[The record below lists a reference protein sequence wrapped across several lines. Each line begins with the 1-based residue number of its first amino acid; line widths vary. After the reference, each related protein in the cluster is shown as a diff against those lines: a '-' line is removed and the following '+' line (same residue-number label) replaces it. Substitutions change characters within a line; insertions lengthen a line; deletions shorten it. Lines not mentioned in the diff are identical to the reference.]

1 MKRNLLKIIIK
12 YVVFL
17 CALKGTDL
25 SAQQR
30 KETDSLLKVA
40 VMEVYNNPA
49 RSIAISSKI
58 YKAASSDNKLKIKSL
73 LAMAQANIML
83 AQYEDVV
90 ENAEEA
96 LRIAKEI
103 NDYNDQIVI
112 NNFLGNHYFRLELK
126 DKAWNSLKISE
137 ALLAK
142 HPPADSLVHLKG
154 NVYLLKGYLYA
165 DKLDC
170 NYATIYFDKAIACF
184 EKSKDK
190 DFSKINLG
198 VVYTHKGR
206 CLLDNGKLAEAE
218 ECFRKAVAISAE
230 NNNIGVNV
238 FSRLS
243 LSQVYAKQKHFG
255 QSTALLLETL
265 KVAQTSKQLELV
277 KEIYK
282 QLSENY
288 LATNDIKKHSYYKKL
303 YDSSLKNFDQSETKS
318 VDEIANKVSEK
329 NKAAGKDKSSNPLW
343 IILLCTGLVLVILV
357 VYFRIFKLKKQLK
370 KQEGTAASDD

>member
-1 MKRNLLKIIIK
+1 MKRNPLRTGTL
-12 YVVFL
+12 YL
-17 CALKGTDL
+17 ALVCVLITAIA

-30 KETDSLLKVA
+30 KEADSLLKIA

-49 RSIAISSKI
+49 KSIAIANKI
-58 YKAASSDNKLKIKSL
+58 YSAPSSDSKLKIKSL

-83 AQYEDVV
+83 GKYESVV
-90 ENAEEA
+90 KNADEA

-137 ALLAK
+137 DLLAR
-142 HPPADSLVHLKG
+142 HPPADSLAHLRG

-170 NYATIYFDKAIACF
+170 DYATIYFDKAIESF
-184 EKSKDK
+184 EKSRDK
-190 DFSKINLG
+190 EFAKINLG

-218 ECFRKAVAISAE
+218 QCFRKAVAISSE
-230 NNNIGVNV
+230 NNNIGVKV
-238 FSRLS
+238 FSRMS
-243 LSQVYAKQKHFG
+243 LSQVYAKQKHFEKAN
-255 QSTALLLETL
+255 ALLLETL
-265 KVAQTSKQLELV
+265 KLAKASRQLELV

-303 YDSSLKNFDQSETKS
+303 YDSSLKDFDQSETKS
-318 VDEIANKVSEK
+318 VDEIANKVSAK
-329 NKAAGKDKSSNPLW
+329 NEADGKDKNSDPLW
-343 IILLCTGLVLVILV
+343 VILLFAALICIIGI
-357 VYFRIFKLKKQLK
+357 VYFGVYRLKKQIK
-370 KQEGTAASDD
+370 KQGGAADSNN